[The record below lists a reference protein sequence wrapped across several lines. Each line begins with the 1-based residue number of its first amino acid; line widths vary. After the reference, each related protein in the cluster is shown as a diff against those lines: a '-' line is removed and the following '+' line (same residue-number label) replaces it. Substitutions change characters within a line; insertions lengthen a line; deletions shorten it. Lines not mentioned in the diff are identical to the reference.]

1 MANSS
6 RIVTKREI
14 QKFFNDMSEQQRK
27 THIAGG
33 YAATSYFIIK
43 RSKYE
48 YKGYE
53 FGYEFI
59 KHVES
64 EEYEKVYC
72 GILKTRNFKF
82 YSKQM
87 IILKHAVKICNY
99 LYNSE
104 YINLGVQKMKDPIKV
119 YIVKAANPTA
129 PELYPVFLTDG
140 NFELYVMP
148 LLIDAGHP
156 LVNEIMNKVFGT
168 TEIVEASPE

>member
-1 MANSS
+1 MTR

-14 QKFFNDMSEQQRK
+14 QKFFSDISEHQRK

-33 YAATSYFIIK
+33 YAATPYFIIK
-43 RSKYE
+43 RAKYE

-53 FGYEFI
+53 FGYKFI
-59 KHVES
+59 KRVES
-64 EEYEKVYC
+64 GEYEKVYC

-87 IILKHAVKICNY
+87 ITLKHAVKICNY

-104 YINLGVQKMKDPIKV
+104 YINIGVQKMKDPIKV
-119 YIVKAANPTA
+119 YIVKAANPEA

-148 LLIDAGHP
+148 LWMDSDNS
-156 LVNEIMNKVFGT
+156 LVNETMNKVFGT